1 MKKKLPYKVRLW
13 VGDILIMLSVF
24 VVIGICIFAPYSM
37 PVWLIVLL
45 SFVAAVIF
53 IVGFVFIPKT
63 SEEKY
68 YADERKKEEN
78 K

>member
-1 MKKKLPYKVRLW
+1 MKKKIPFKVRLW

-24 VVIGICIFAPYSM
+24 VVIGLCIFAPYSM
-37 PVWLIVLL
+37 PVWLIILL

-63 SEEKY
+63 SEGKY
-68 YADERKKEEN
+68 YADEGKKKDSE
-78 K
+78 